1 MQASR
6 RLAFFT
12 LIELLVV
19 IAIIAILASM
29 LLPALSKARENA
41 RTVLCS
47 SNLKQTQLI
56 VSMYMDEWALIYVEN
71 PIWNQVLVNTGLLQL
86 TEGDFKSIRC
96 PAYRYYSTSVSTSET
111 YGMRRCEDDVHIQ
124 EKAKQPSTYVMLADS
139 INISSKKPYK
149 QWCSFQ
155 GYGNLSYT
163 KYGGNAQKIHYR
175 HNKCANVAFFDGH
188 VQTMSINELYNNYQI
203 YRCPQYWI
211 LLEGD

>member
-1 MQASR
+1 MQANR
-6 RLAFFT
+6 RLSFFT

-29 LLPALSKARENA
+29 LLPALSKARERA

-47 SNLKQTQLI
+47 SNLKQTQLM
-56 VSMYMDEWALIYVEN
+56 VSMYMDEWGLIYVQS
-71 PIWNQVLVNTGLLQL
+71 PIWSQALVNTDLLQL
-86 TEGDFKSIRC
+86 TEGAFKAIRC

-124 EKAKQPSTYVMLADS
+124 EKIRQPSMYVMLADS
-139 INISSKKPYK
+139 IYISSNKPYK

-155 GYGNLSYT
+155 GHGNLSYT
-163 KYGGNAQKIHYR
+163 KYGGNAYKIHYR
-175 HNKCANVAFFDGH
+175 HNKCANATFFDGH
-188 VQTMSINELYNNYQI
+188 VQTMSMNDLYHNYLI

-211 LLEGD
+211 LPEGE

>member
-1 MQASR
+1 M
-6 RLAFFT
+6 
-12 LIELLVV
+12 V

-124 EKAKQPSTYVMLADS
+124 
-139 INISSKKPYK
+139 
-149 QWCSFQ
+149 
-155 GYGNLSYT
+155 
-163 KYGGNAQKIHYR
+163 
-175 HNKCANVAFFDGH
+175 
-188 VQTMSINELYNNYQI
+188 
-203 YRCPQYWI
+203 
-211 LLEGD
+211 